1 MDKIDFL
8 DQDILERLYEPTS
21 IGDQSLTFE
30 DFLKLPVNDE
40 YLKNKLKSNTIDII
54 TTPTSTS
61 TPIKKNIIT
70 KDDEFLSEK

>member
-1 MDKIDFL
+1 MDKIEFL
-8 DQDILERLYEPTS
+8 DQDILERLYTPTS

-54 TTPTSTS
+54 TTPT
-61 TPIKKNIIT
+61 PIHLILTKEDDVNISKK
-70 KDDEFLSEK
+70 

>member
-1 MDKIDFL
+1 MDKIEFL

-54 TTPTSTS
+54 TTPT
-61 TPIKKNIIT
+61 PIPLILTKENDVNI
-70 KDDEFLSEK
+70 SEK

>member
-1 MDKIDFL
+1 MDKIEFL
-8 DQDILERLYEPTS
+8 DQDILERLYTTTS

-54 TTPTSTS
+54 TTPTTP
-61 TPIKKNIIT
+61 TPIPLIQTKEDDVNI
-70 KDDEFLSEK
+70 SEK